1 MLFFQIVAL
10 LNRRCLYFEIKSKRG
25 DKMGQDTIQAIRDA
39 EQKADQIEQQSAAE
53 CASLLVQARSQAK
66 TETAE
71 ALAKARAD
79 SRQILQ
85 RRARNRMKR
94 WRRRLLMRNPK
105 FGSCVKL
112 RRPKK
117 RKPFG

>member
-1 MLFFQIVAL
+1 MQ
-10 LNRRCLYFEIKSKRG
+10 NK
-25 DKMGQDTIQAIRDA
+25 
-39 EQKADQIEQQSAAE
+39 KADQIEQQSAAE
-53 CASLLVQARSQAK
+53 CASLLAQARSQAK

-85 RRARNRMKR
+85 QARQKSDET
-94 WRRRLLMRNPK
+94 LAQAVVDAESK

-112 RRPKK
+112 RWPKEEAI
-117 RKPFG
+117 RIILSELI